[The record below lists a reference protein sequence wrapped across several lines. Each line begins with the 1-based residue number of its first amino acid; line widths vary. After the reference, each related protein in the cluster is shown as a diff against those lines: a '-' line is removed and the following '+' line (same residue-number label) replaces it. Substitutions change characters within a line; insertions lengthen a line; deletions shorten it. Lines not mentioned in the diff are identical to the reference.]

1 MSCARKKIV
10 YTSDYPVFEH
20 TKLVCTVNITRAV
33 LYANEE
39 EEKREMFHEMQAE
52 IRTLQNDVEKA
63 KTTNK
68 ELIHY
73 TEHLQRAPQDYKGKD
88 IYSSKEKVKD
98 FEDCHDK
105 SSDSTVVC

>member
-10 YTSDYPVFEH
+10 YTTLCLSIRKWSAQLTY
-20 TKLVCTVNITRAV
+20 TRAV

>member
-1 MSCARKKIV
+1 MRTQKTTLCLSIRNWSAVNI
-10 YTSDYPVFEH
+10 YTSS
-20 TKLVCTVNITRAV
+20 T
-33 LYANEE
+33 ANEE
-39 EEKREMFHEMQAE
+39 EEKRKMFHEMQAE